1 MFTNFIPC
9 ILIVSYVEI
18 EVKYSVP
25 VHVVSAYVGSR
36 DTVPFFNLDT
46 GCM

>member
-1 MFTNFIPC
+1 MSATFVPC

-18 EVKYSVP
+18 QVKYKVP
-25 VHVVSAYVGSR
+25 VHIMSAYVGSR
-36 DTVPFFNLDT
+36 GTVPFFNLDT